1 MDVKRPMIKF
11 NIKPCC
17 NLEKMRNIKVSLML
31 NDETI
36 IRQSPGC
43 KGIWGE
49 YQFFFDDAERE
60 YDYWVVYEN
69 LAKPGKG
76 RCRVSNTL
84 LLTGEPPN
92 VHRYPREFTRQFR
105 TVITCNSNIHAP
117 QVIHS
122 QTALPWRVGRVDRDG
137 ASPLISQDYDSLKAL
152 AAPPKT
158 KSLSI
163 ISSSKAFTP
172 SHKKRL
178 AFARKLKEEFGDNI
192 DLFGYGIHPIE
203 DKWDAIADYKY
214 HIAIENGSFPH
225 YWTEKLSDTYL
236 GWTFPLYYGCPNLES
251 YFAKDAFRRIEPD
264 DFEGSVRQIKS
275 ILESD
280 LYERS
285 LDALNAAR
293 LKVLDEYNFFPVVN
307 QFIEQHYRETTFES
321 ISIFPFKPI
330 KKKKKGQRILRFLH
344 PAIVTAKKL
353 LRLS

>member
-1 MDVKRPMIKF
+1 MIKF
-11 NIKPCC
+11 NISTRCDMG
-17 NLEKMRNIKVSLML
+17 KMRNIKVSVML
-31 NDETI
+31 NDETM
-36 IRQSPGC
+36 IRQSPGS
-43 KGIWGE
+43 KGVWGE
-49 YQFFFDDAERE
+49 HQFFFDDAERE
-60 YDYWVVYEN
+60 YDYWVVFEN
-69 LAKPGKG
+69 LTKPAEV
-76 RCRVSNTL
+76 RCRLSNTL

-105 TVITCNSNIHAP
+105 TVITCNNNIYAP
-117 QVIHS
+117 LVIRS
-122 QTALPWRVGRVDRDG
+122 QTALPWRVGRVEREG
-137 ASPLISQDYDSLKAL
+137 ASPLISSDYDSLKAL
-152 AAPPKT
+152 AAPLKT
-158 KSLSI
+158 KNISI

-178 AFARKLKEEFGDNI
+178 AFALKLKEVFGDNI
-192 DLFGYGIHPIE
+192 DLFGFGIHPIE

-214 HIAIENGSFPH
+214 HIVIENGSFPH
-225 YWTEKLSDTYL
+225 YWTEKLSDAYL

-251 YFAKDAFRRIEPD
+251 YFAKDAFRRIDLD
-264 DFEGSVRQIKS
+264 DFDGSVRQIKS

-293 LKVLDEYNFFPVVN
+293 LKVLDEYNFFPVVS
-307 QFIEQHYRETTFES
+307 QFVEQHYSETPFES
-321 ISIFPFKPI
+321 LTIFPFKPI